1 MVRYRDEWR
10 KNINVSIM
18 QAACVNVD
26 IPDCVTSMH
35 IYRSSLELPIMYETE
50 TPLDSHS
57 NPKITD
63 KHGFHIDLWL
73 ISANAAVAL
82 QSLAQVLSA
91 GDWHLINLRKIAS
104 ERNSAI
110 ALQVCLRF
118 ALSSRVRWKNS
129 PAAWKFCRTAFG
141 RPFVEHGPNIYFSL
155 THSGN
160 LNAIALSRTYPVGI
174 DVETAAGD
182 LCVDLMEDYLS
193 STERNIV
200 RCLPGESRE
209 NEFLRLWT
217 LKEAFAKATG
227 LGLSMKFSEI
237 DVSSVVAGT
246 ASACIICGQQTVLL
260 TSHIRNL
267 GLAGDGWLSL
277 AANVS
282 ERPPSVCLNIYFLDA
297 PSSEGQ

>member
-91 GDWHLINLRKIAS
+91 GDWHPQENSLRAQLGDCF
-104 ERNSAI
+104 AG
-110 ALQVCLRF
+110 LPPVCAKL
-118 ALSSRVRWKNS
+118 A
-129 PAAWKFCRTAFG
+129 G
-141 RPFVEHGPNIYFSL
+141 SL
-155 THSGN
+155 
-160 LNAIALSRTYPVGI
+160 
-174 DVETAAGD
+174 E
-182 LCVDLMEDYLS
+182 E
-193 STERNIV
+193 
-200 RCLPGESRE
+200 LPGSLEVWQDGIRQTLRRAWPKYLLQPDAFRQPERDSPFADLPSRD
-209 NEFLRLWT
+209 RRRD
-217 LKEAFAKATG
+217 G
-227 LGLSMKFSEI
+227 GRRSMYRSYGGLSQFNREE
-237 DVSSVVAGT
+237 
-246 ASACIICGQQTVLL
+246 
-260 TSHIRNL
+260 H
-267 GLAGDGWLSL
+267 
-277 AANVS
+277 
-282 ERPPSVCLNIYFLDA
+282 RPLPPWRVKRK
-297 PSSEGQ
+297 